1 MNAKEVAL
9 CSIFAAIAIALE
21 RVRIPAVFAQVQFYF
36 WEIPI
41 IIALLLF
48 GLKVGFSIAAIT
60 AFGQALI
67 FPRAL
72 GFLFPFWNLVAMS
85 TFLVGIFLVQRLI
98 NHRANG
104 VSGVSDVKHFRI
116 KPVVWFIIA
125 AMIFRLSMMPFVN
138 FFMYKFLMPLVIG
151 QIYSDVTII
160 AMIPSTMVFDAIF
173 TLYTIPIAYMIAKK
187 VNETLKIGNTIF

>member
-1 MNAKEVAL
+1 MRSMNAKEIAL

-21 RVRIPAVFAQVQFYF
+21 RVRIPAIFAQVQFYF

-72 GFLFPFWNLVAMS
+72 GFLFPFWNLIAMS
-85 TFLVGIFLVQRLI
+85 TFLVAVFLVQLLI

-104 VSGVSDVKHFRI
+104 VSDVKYFGI
-116 KPVVWFIIA
+116 KPIVWFTIV
-125 AMIFRLSMMPFVN
+125 AMIFRLSVMPFVN
-138 FFMYKFLMPLVIG
+138 FFMYKFMMPLVVG
-151 QIYSDVTII
+151 HFFSDVAII
-160 AMIPSTMVFDAIF
+160 AMIPSTMVFDAVF
-173 TLYTIPIAYMIAKK
+173 TLYTIPIAYMIAKR
-187 VNETLKIGNTIF
+187 VNRTLKIGNCIF